1 MVEHELVEVRSSL
14 DITPKLIGFKIDSE
28 YMKSLEDEV
37 NNFIETSKAT
47 VVTEETL
54 TANKKYVAE
63 LNKKVASLKNLKTQ
77 AKKVVLGQLDTLN
90 EQADYLID
98 KILEAD
104 SIVRDQNKRIDEERK
119 EKLTVEV
126 EEEFNGYCNSYDYK
140 LFDFNTFLRYN
151 PIKLSTTVNKYKVA
165 IIEFIER
172 TANEYE
178 ILTDLTEDNN
188 VLNTYIDAV
197 NNGRLNNALTLAKH
211 SHEQNNAVR
220 EEIKKEV
227 REEIKKEVRE
237 EIKKDNLVITLTNE
251 TDYKRVLT
259 YLKKYNIKFKE
270 NK

>member
-1 MVEHELVEVRSSL
+1 MVEHELVEVRSSM

-37 NNFIETSKAT
+37 DKFIETSKAT

-98 KILEAD
+98 KISEAD
-104 SIVRDQNKRIDEERK
+104 TRVRDQTKRIDEERK
-119 EKLTVEV
+119 RQLEIEV
-126 EEEFNGYCNSYDYK
+126 LEEFKGYSNSYDYS
-140 LFDFNTFLRYN
+140 LFDFDTFLRYY
-151 PIKLSTTVNKYKVA
+151 PIKLSTSINKYKVA

-172 TANEYE
+172 TSNEYE
-178 ILTDLTEDNN
+178 ILTDLTDDTN
-188 VLNTYIDAV
+188 VLNDYKELV
-197 NNGRLNNALTLAKH
+197 NNGRLNNALTLSRQ
-211 SHEQNNAVR
+211 SHEQNNV
-220 EEIKKEV
+220 V

-237 EIKKDNLVITLTNE
+237 EIKKDNFVITLTNE
-251 TDYKRVLT
+251 TDYKRVVT
-259 YLKKYNIKFKE
+259 YLKKYNIEFKE

>member
-1 MVEHELVEVRSSL
+1 MVEHELIEVRSSL

-37 NNFIETSKAT
+37 DKFIETSKAT

-77 AKKVVLGQLDTLN
+77 AKKVVLGQLNTLN

-98 KILEAD
+98 KISEAD
-104 SIVRDQNKRIDEERK
+104 TLVRDQTKRIDEERK
-119 EKLTVEV
+119 RQLEIEV
-126 EEEFNGYCNSYDYK
+126 LGEFKGYSDSYDYS
-140 LFDFNTFLRYN
+140 LFDFETFLRYN
-151 PIKLSTTVNKYKVA
+151 PIKLSTSINKYKVA

-178 ILTDLTEDNN
+178 ILTSFTDDINILKEYKE
-188 VLNTYIDAV
+188 LV
-197 NNGRLNNALTLAKH
+197 NNGRLNNALTLSRQ

-227 REEIKKEVRE
+227 REEIKK
-237 EIKKDNLVITLTNE
+237 DNFVITLTNE
-251 TDYKRVLT
+251 TDYKRVVT
-259 YLKKYNIKFKE
+259 YLKKYNIEFKE

>member
-54 TANKKYVAE
+54 IANKKYVAE

-104 SIVRDQNKRIDEERK
+104 NIVRDQNKRIDGERK
-119 EKLTVEV
+119 KQLETEV
-126 EEEFNGYCNSYDYK
+126 LEEFKAYSQTYENS
-140 LFDFNTFLRYN
+140 LFDFDTFLRYN
-151 PIKLSTTVNKYKVA
+151 PIKLSNSVNKYKVA
-165 IIEFIER
+165 IIDFLER
-172 TANEYE
+172 TANELE
-178 ILTDLTEDNN
+178 ILISLTSDTS
-188 VLNTYIDAV
+188 VLNEYV
-197 NNGRLNNALTLAKH
+197 ELVRNGRLNNALTLAKH

-227 REEIKKEVRE
+227 REEIN
-237 EIKKDNLVITLTNE
+237 KDNFVITLTNE

-259 YLKKYNIKFKE
+259 YLKKYNISFKE

>member
-54 TANKKYVAE
+54 IANKKYVAE

-90 EQADYLID
+90 EQAEYLID

-104 SIVRDQNKRIDEERK
+104 ALVRDQTKRIDEERK
-119 EKLTVEV
+119 EKLTAEV

-227 REEIKKEVRE
+227 REEIKK
-237 EIKKDNLVITLTNE
+237 DNFVITLTNE

>member
-37 NNFIETSKAT
+37 DKFIETSKAT

-98 KILEAD
+98 KISEAD
-104 SIVRDQNKRIDEERK
+104 TLVRDQTKRIDEERK
-119 EKLTVEV
+119 EKLTAEV
-126 EEEFNGYCNSYDYK
+126 EEEFKGYCNSYDYK
-140 LFDFNTFLRYN
+140 LFDFDTFLRYN
-151 PIKLSTTVNKYKVA
+151 PIKLSTTINKYKVA

-172 TANEYE
+172 TSNEYE
-178 ILTDLTEDNN
+178 ILTDLTDDTS
-188 VLNTYIDAV
+188 VLNDYKELV
-197 NNGRLNNALTLAKH
+197 NNGRLNNALTLSKQ
-211 SHEQNNAVR
+211 SHERNNAVR

-227 REEIKKEVRE
+227 VE
-237 EIKKDNLVITLTNE
+237 EIKKDNFVITLTNE
-251 TDYKRVLT
+251 TDYKRVVT
-259 YLKKYNIKFKE
+259 YLKKYNIEFKE

>member
-227 REEIKKEVRE
+227 REEIKK
-237 EIKKDNLVITLTNE
+237 DNLVITLTNE